1 MFSIAKF
8 FVAID
13 QGNYYYFTWNL
24 RHRLHFSL
32 CCYELRSSI
41 YDFLKKWPMFS
52 SLPNPSPA
60 HPPLTP
66 VKNFKT
72 TLPPPSRWMP
82 KIYGTFTYSFALYN
96 YIHYIKAQD
105 YWSGGIPKLCSIKD
119 RKAFSII
126 SGNESGPSKRQ
137 YRKKPILKVVSFF

>member
-52 SLPNPSPA
+52 SLPNPS
-60 HPPLTP
+60 
-66 VKNFKT
+66 
-72 TLPPPSRWMP
+72 PPSRWMP